1 MLKKL
6 LDELDP
12 MQMQPLH
19 ITKKLAKEVERDFSK
34 FIWYMVLQKIQIKY
48 EDYAATKRERGSS
61 IPKCYI
67 L

>member
-19 ITKKLAKEVERDFSK
+19 ITKKLAKEVERV
-34 FIWYMVLQKIQIKY
+34 YMVYGVAKNT
-48 EDYAATKRERGSS
+48 D
-61 IPKCYI
+61 
-67 L
+67 